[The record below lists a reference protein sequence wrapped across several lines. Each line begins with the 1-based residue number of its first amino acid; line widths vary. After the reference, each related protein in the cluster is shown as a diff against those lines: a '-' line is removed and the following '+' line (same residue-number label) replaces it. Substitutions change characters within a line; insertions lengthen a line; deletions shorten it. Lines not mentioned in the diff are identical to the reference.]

1 MVHYS
6 AKLDKLSMLE
16 NFLIYDRSRAI
27 KNQQE
32 LLDELKQR
40 QLYKPTGRDH
50 RSQLQ

>member
-1 MVHYS
+1 
-6 AKLDKLSMLE
+6 MLE